1 MKLSH
6 MVLMTGLIGLAACS
20 GDERD
25 IRLHELRSINRSWL
39 LLDGR

>member
-25 IRLHELRSINRSWL
+25 IRLHELRL
-39 LLDGR
+39 GLAKAALV